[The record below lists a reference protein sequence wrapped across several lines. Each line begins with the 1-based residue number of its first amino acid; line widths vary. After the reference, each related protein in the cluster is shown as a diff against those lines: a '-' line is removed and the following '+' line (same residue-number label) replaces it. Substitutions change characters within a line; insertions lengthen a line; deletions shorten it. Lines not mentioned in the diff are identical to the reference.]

1 MTRNRRITLMAVLIL
16 AVVLVAAVAGAA
28 VYNRTANGY
37 STQLSRGQK
46 YLQENDFENAV
57 LCYKR
62 VIEEQPDNSEGY
74 IGLAQAY
81 IGLDKMTLA
90 YNVLLDGYE
99 RTQSARME
107 LMIQTWFPTEEEQQ
121 MLENEVIM
129 TESGEIELNIDLLD
143 TIAFDT
149 YGDYRRDGDITDE
162 TPNADN
168 YRVTAGQIGA
178 ELSFHDTN
186 ENQHVIDPNTGKPYS
201 TCKPSVVVL
210 DNVTALFGGGQ
221 LVTLDEINKLKLKD
235 VELVQDDES
244 QQWFITFVYE
254 GCKVKIASD
263 EEGNVRANAWNELVP
278 EPERTP
284 LPGETLTGRIVNA
297 KTGDGI
303 AGATLEFVSENGGDP
318 IVVQSMPGGTYS
330 ASLEPGRYRVRVTQS
345 GFIAEEF
352 TVNVNPD
359 GSIEDFTLSPA
370 LAEGEIRIVL
380 EWGANPRDLDSYLIG
395 QTDDGREVFTSFY
408 RRQCV
413 DGENILAELD
423 VDDVNG
429 YGPETTTLHALD
441 GVYEFIVQD
450 FTVSGEMSSSGAT
463 VKVYVGNQAPIV
475 INVCSNVGNQWLVC
489 RIDHGEVQVV
499 NQPSDR
505 SSSGIRGRY

>member
-107 LMIQTWFPTEEEQQ
+107 LMIQTYFGTEEETP
-121 MLENEVIM
+121 ENETIV
-129 TESGEIELNIDLLD
+129 TESGEIELNVDLLD

-149 YGDYRRDGDITDE
+149 YGDYRRGGDITEKAAD
-162 TPNADN
+162 ADN
-168 YRVTAGQIGA
+168 YQAMAEQIGA
-178 ELSFHDTN
+178 QLSFRNTD

-221 LVTLDEINKLKLKD
+221 LVTMDEINKLKLKD

-244 QQWFITFVYE
+244 QQWFVTFVYE

-297 KTGDGI
+297 KTGDGV
-303 AGATLEFVSENGGDP
+303 AGATMEFTAENGGEP

-330 ASLEPGRYRVRVTQS
+330 AALEPGRYRVKVTQA

-352 TVNVNPD
+352 TVDVNPD
-359 GSIEDFTLSPA
+359 GTIEDFTISPA

-380 EWGANPRDLDSYLIG
+380 EWGATPRDLDSYLIG
-395 QTDDGREVFTSFY
+395 ETDSGKQVFTGYHSKV
-408 RRQCV
+408 CS
-413 DGENILAELD
+413 DGENVLAELD
-423 VDDVNG
+423 VDDING
-429 YGPETTTLHALD
+429 YGPETTTLYALD

-450 FTVSGEMSSSGAT
+450 FNVTGGMSSSGAT
-463 VKVYVGNQAPIV
+463 VKVYVGNQAPVV
-475 INVCSNVGNQWLVC
+475 INVCSNVGDQWLVC

-499 NQPSDR
+499 NEPSLR
-505 SSSGIRGRY
+505 GSTPVSGKA